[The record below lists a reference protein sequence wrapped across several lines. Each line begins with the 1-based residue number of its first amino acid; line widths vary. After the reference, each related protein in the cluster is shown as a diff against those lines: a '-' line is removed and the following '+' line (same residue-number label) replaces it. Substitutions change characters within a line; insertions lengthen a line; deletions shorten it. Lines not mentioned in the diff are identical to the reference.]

1 MRPRS
6 ALPSFPVLLAG
17 LAVAGPVAA
26 QLADKSPF
34 LPGGVAAAGAAGGS
48 GGLEY
53 RGYLEAGGERRFRLY
68 DPARKL
74 GVWVRLNEPNQEL
87 GVTAKQYDGHEG
99 TLTIDQQGKVVTLA
113 ERQSRVVTGAA
124 PAAPAPVAAVP
135 TVAPA
140 VTQSVVLNP
149 TPADEQRRLDAVAAE
164 VQRRR
169 ALREQSAPAAP
180 QPAPAPAP
188 AVQPR

>member
-1 MRPRS
+1 MRS
-6 ALPSFPVLLAG
+6 GPSLRCLPVLLAG

-48 GGLEY
+48 GSLEY
-53 RGYLEAGGERRFRLY
+53 RGFLETKGGRQFRLY

-87 GVTAKQYDGHEG
+87 GVTAKRYDGHEA
-99 TLTIDQQGKVVTLA
+99 TLTIEQQGKVVTLA
-113 ERQSRVVTGAA
+113 ERQSRVISGAA
-124 PAAPAPVAAVP
+124 PAAPAPVVAVP

-169 ALREQSAPAAP
+169 ALREQAAPAAP
-180 QPAPAPAP
+180 QPAPAPG
-188 AVQPR
+188 VQPR